1 MKKFLENS
9 VDFVKTLAYNDIEAE
24 SLLQN
29 IKSVIYKYKRRD
41 ADLNTEIANAVN
53 AVGDKAQYDE
63 RAKRL
68 LGHKSI
74 LAHILVDTVE
84 EFRGMNPRDVVKY
97 IEGEPKIGVVPT
109 EPGLTNVNGERVVG
123 MNTENTEINEGTINF
138 DIVFYVRMKDG
149 LSQIIVNVEAQK
161 DMPTEYHILNR
172 AIFYACRLVSS
183 QKERDFVN
191 KKYDDI
197 KQVYTIWICM
207 NMPEDSTDYYYLAN
221 KKVLGN
227 CRWEGKQDL
236 LNIVLLG
243 LARELPGQD
252 KKHEL
257 HRLLGALLSKK
268 LSQNEKLNII
278 EKEYDIPLEED
289 LRKDVSVMCNLSQGI
304 VDDTKAEIILNMFK
318 KGYTLEQIADVT
330 EKSISEIEKIV
341 KKEPAMA

>member
-1 MKKFLENS
+1 M
-9 VDFVKTLAYNDIEAE
+9 
-24 SLLQN
+24 
-29 IKSVIYKYKRRD
+29 
-41 ADLNTEIANAVN
+41 NTEITNAVN
-53 AVGDKAQYDE
+53 AANDRAQYDE

-84 EFRGMNPRDVVKY
+84 EFKGMNPRDVVKY
-97 IEGEPKIGVVPT
+97 IEGEPMIGVVPT
-109 EPGLTNVNGERVVG
+109 EPGLTNTNVDGKRLVG

-183 QKERDFVN
+183 QNERDFVN

-197 KQVYTIWICM
+197 KRVYAIWICM

-227 CRWEGKQDL
+227 CIWEGKQDM
-236 LNIVLLG
+236 LNIVLIG
-243 LARELPGQD
+243 LAKELPRQD
-252 KKHEL
+252 EKHEL
-257 HRLLGALLSKK
+257 HRLLGALLSKN
-268 LSQNEKLNII
+268 LTQSEKLNII

-304 VDDTKAEIILNMFK
+304 VDDTKAEIIMNMYR

-330 EKSISEIEKIV
+330 EKSISEIEEII
-341 KKEPAMA
+341 KKEPVMA